1 MANYYNP
8 WMNNNS
14 GQYVMPYPPQFYQ
27 NSAPQMQQSYSQ
39 QSQPMVGA
47 DYVLGE
53 AAAKAY
59 NVPAGKMMI
68 LMDSEDQVFY
78 IKTVDAFGRPF
89 PLVKYRYQEE
99 QMTQNLPAASQ
110 AMDPNKYVTKDELD
124 DKIKARIEELMK

>member
-14 GQYVMPYPPQFYQ
+14 GQYVVPYPPQFYQ
-27 NSAPQMQQSYSQ
+27 NQQSYAPQPQ
-39 QSQPMVGA
+39 QMVGA

-59 NVPAGKMMI
+59 NVPAGKMMV

-78 IKTVDAFGRPF
+78 IKTVDAFGRPM
-89 PLVKYRYQEE
+89 PLVKYRYKEE
-99 QMTQNLPAASQ
+99 PMASAALPAASQ
-110 AMDPNKYVTKDELD
+110 AMDPDKYVTKEELD
-124 DKIKARIEELMK
+124 AKIKSRIEELMK